1 MEPQKLIID
10 WTQMPTYNT
19 VMSIAVGA
27 ALIALAALLKNIY
40 FKKEINVEA
49 WSLSFGVPGFIC
61 SAQYLI

>member
-27 ALIALAALLKNIY
+27 GLFHLECLDLY
-40 FKKEINVEA
+40 F
-49 WSLSFGVPGFIC
+49 
-61 SAQYLI
+61 